1 MANFATIEKGSKVP
15 AQDLVDSFKGIVQ
28 GSFGMVKAYQ
38 LALISFVLKGL
49 NVQTD
54 AGSSTN
60 KSYGLL
66 DLSEEAR
73 KSAIKDMGFQKIF
86 SSVRVLCSEAFHDLQ
101 DSQVKIAKNQFS
113 QMFGPWLAISQI
125 IYLGSK
131 SQIAELSNALLY
143 GPEDNSGNATP
154 ATFSNLARVA
164 KAIRIDLI
172 LAEKNLSHTSES
184 GEVFS
189 NSGYRKELATM
200 EKIAEKLRLQKA
212 IVASYQ
218 RPLSKAFDSRYAF
231 MSKETPKQVATK
243 ALKAVHSEDVVT
255 LDLVTRVATGDDE
268 GARELL
274 KNSYVPE

>member
-15 AQDLVDSFKGIVQ
+15 AQALVDSFKGIVA

-38 LALISFVLKGL
+38 LALISFVLTGL
-49 NVQTD
+49 NELTD
-54 AGSSTN
+54 AGSATN
-60 KSYGLL
+60 KSYGIL

-86 SSVRVLCSEAFHDLQ
+86 SSVRVLCSEAFNDLS

-184 GEVFS
+184 GVDFS
-189 NSGYRKELATM
+189 TDGMRKAKAVVDRKTEELRIAKAEYATY
-200 EKIAEKLRLQKA
+200 KN
-212 IVASYQ
+212 
-218 RPLSKAFDSRYAF
+218 PLGKAFDSRYAF
-231 MSKETPKQVATK
+231 MSKETPKQGAM
-243 ALKAVHSEDVVT
+243 KAVKAVNSEDVQT
-255 LDLVTRVATGDDE
+255 LDRVAE
-268 GARELL
+268 IARESLV
-274 KNSYVPE
+274 S